1 MIEPDFPHII
11 LAFNY
16 KGWKVEID
24 QGEMDGSATYAAWAN
39 YKLGCVV
46 AVPYA
51 SSRQEVVRRAKQWID
66 TRNSQ
71 KITLK

>member
-1 MIEPDFPHII
+1 
-11 LAFNY
+11 
-16 KGWKVEID
+16 
-24 QGEMDGSATYAAWAN
+24 MDGSATYAAWAN

-66 TRNSQ
+66 ARIDILPALLYETARDS
-71 KITLK
+71 